1 MLDTFLFRSLGREE
15 STLRERLTEV
25 DQEGCGLDLDESKA
39 NIVISELLVAEVLAA
54 KATHERGKLLVL
66 LHLLAHA
73 LDLLGHSSEP
83 LRHPQAR
90 KPYQQGHR
98 DSWGG

>member
-1 MLDTFLFRSLGREE
+1 M
-15 STLRERLTEV
+15 